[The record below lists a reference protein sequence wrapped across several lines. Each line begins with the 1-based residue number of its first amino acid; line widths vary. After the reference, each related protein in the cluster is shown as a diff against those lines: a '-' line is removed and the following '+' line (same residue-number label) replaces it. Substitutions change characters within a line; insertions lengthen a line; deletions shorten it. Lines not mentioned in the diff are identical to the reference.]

1 MQPQHYH
8 ILNGDSLKEQFP
20 KTIQGK
26 IIVAREALVDGNVEG
41 ESLEEFYDT
50 RATFISSHY
59 AGYSKEDYFE
69 KTVSEFEKIQAI
81 LSEVD
86 INLWFEDDL
95 FCQVNFWFVVHLL
108 NKNGQQNSIFLVRPK
123 EHTQYGFGSLDESEL
138 ISIYENRLSIGQ
150 NELHKI
156 ALLWENYKNNDTEKL
171 LQTAKEL
178 DQEVSK
184 NYAFMLPAI
193 DAHLQRFP
201 TSEEKLGRPKASL
214 IQIMKDLKSEEFA
227 PVFREF
233 SKRESIYGFGDL
245 QVQRLFDEVKS
256 FFL

>member
-1 MQPQHYH
+1 MKPQQYH
-8 ILNGDSLKEQFP
+8 ILNGDSLKAQFP
-20 KTIQGK
+20 KPIKGK

-41 ESLEEFYDT
+41 ESLEEFYET

-81 LSEVD
+81 PSEVD

-108 NKNGQQNSIFLVRPK
+108 NKNNQKNSIFLVRPK
-123 EHTQYGFGSLDESEL
+123 EHTQYGFGGLDESEL
-138 ISIYENRLSIGQ
+138 ISIYENRLSLGQ

-156 ALLWENYKNNDTEKL
+156 ALLWEHYKNNDTEKL
-171 LQTAKEL
+171 LQTAKGL
-178 DQEVSK
+178 DE
-184 NYAFMLPAI
+184 NYAFILPAI
-193 DAHLQRFP
+193 DAHLQRFS
-201 TSEEKLGRPKASL
+201 SEGKLGRPTESL
-214 IQIMKDLKSEEFA
+214 LQIMKDLDTKEFA

-245 QVQRLFDEVKS
+245 QVKRLFDTIKKQN
-256 FFL
+256 

>member
-1 MQPQHYH
+1 MKPQQYH

-20 KTIQGK
+20 KTIKGK
-26 IIVAREALVDGNVEG
+26 IIIAREALVDGNVEG
-41 ESLEEFYDT
+41 ESLEEFYET

-69 KTVSEFEKIQAI
+69 KTVSEFEKIQA
-81 LSEVD
+81 LPSEVA

-108 NKNGQQNSIFLVRPK
+108 NKNGQKNSIFLVRPK
-123 EHTQYGFGSLDESEL
+123 EHTQYGFGGLDESEL

-156 ALLWENYKNNDTEKL
+156 ALLWEHYKNNDTEKL

-178 DQEVSK
+178 GE
-184 NYAFMLPAI
+184 NYAFILPAI

-201 TSEEKLGRPKASL
+201 TNEEKLGRPKTSL
-214 IQIMKDLKSEEFA
+214 LQIMKDLDTKEFA

-233 SKRESIYGFGDL
+233 CKRESIYGLGDL
-245 QVQRLFDEVKS
+245 QVKRLFDAINKTS
-256 FFL
+256 I

>member
-1 MQPQHYH
+1 MKPEYH

-41 ESLEEFYDT
+41 ESLEEFYET

-69 KTVSEFEKIQAI
+69 KTVSEFEKIQVTA
-81 LSEVD
+81 SEVD

-95 FCQVNFWFVVHLL
+95 FCQVNFWFVVYLL
-108 NKNGQQNSIFLVRPK
+108 TKNGQKNSVFLVRPK
-123 EHTQYGFGSLDESEL
+123 EHTQYGFGGLDESEL
-138 ISIYENRLSIGQ
+138 ISIYENRLSITQ
-150 NELHKI
+150 NQLDKI
-156 ALLWENYKNNDTEKL
+156 ALLWEHYKNNDAEKL

-178 DQEVSK
+178 GK

-193 DAHLQRFP
+193 NAHFQRFP
-201 TSEEKLGRPKASL
+201 SETNKQRLDRPTASL

-227 PVFREF
+227 LVFKEF
-233 SKRESIYGFGDL
+233 SKRESVYGFGDL
-245 QVQRLFDEVKS
+245 QVQRLFDAIKKQN
-256 FFL
+256 

>member
-1 MQPQHYH
+1 MQPQYH
-8 ILNGDSLKEQFP
+8 ILNGDALKEQFP
-20 KTIQGK
+20 KSIQGK

-41 ESLEEFYDT
+41 KSLEEFYET

-59 AGYSKEDYFE
+59 AGYSKENYFE

-81 LSEVD
+81 PSEVD

-95 FCQVNFWFVVHLL
+95 FCQVNFWFVVYLL
-108 NKNGQQNSIFLVRPK
+108 NKNGQKNSIFLVRPK
-123 EHTQYGFGSLDESEL
+123 EHTQYGFGGLDESEL

-156 ALLWENYKNNDTEKL
+156 ALLWEHYKNNDTEKL
-171 LQTAKEL
+171 LQTVKEL
-178 DQEVSK
+178 GK

-201 TSEEKLGRPKASL
+201 SEGKLDRPTASL
-214 IQIMKDLKSEEFA
+214 IQIMNELKSEEFA

-245 QVQRLFDEVKS
+245 QVRRLFDEVKN
-256 FFL
+256 FF

>member
-1 MQPQHYH
+1 MKPQHYH
-8 ILNGDSLKEQFP
+8 ILNGDAAKEQFP
-20 KTIQGK
+20 KSLLSQGK

-41 ESLEEFYDT
+41 ESLEEFYET
-50 RATFISSHY
+50 RARFISSHY

-81 LSEVD
+81 PSEVD

-108 NKNGQQNSIFLVRPK
+108 NKNGQKNSIFLVRPK
-123 EHTQYGFGSLDESEL
+123 EHTQYGFGGLDESEL
-138 ISIYENRLSIGQ
+138 ISIYENRLSITQ
-150 NELHKI
+150 NQLDKI
-156 ALLWENYKNNDTEKL
+156 ALLWEHYKNNDAEKL

-178 DQEVSK
+178 GQ

-193 DAHLQRFP
+193 NAHLQRFP
-201 TSEEKLGRPKASL
+201 NNGKLDRPTTSL
-214 IQIMKDLKSEEFA
+214 IQIMKDIKSEEFA

-245 QVQRLFDEVKS
+245 QVQRLFDAIKK
-256 FFL
+256 

>member
-1 MQPQHYH
+1 MKPQNYH

-20 KTIQGK
+20 KSIQGK

-41 ESLEEFYDT
+41 ESLEEFYET

-59 AGYSKEDYFE
+59 AEYSKEDYFE

-81 LSEVD
+81 PSEVD

-108 NKNGQQNSIFLVRPK
+108 NKNGQKNSIFLVRPK
-123 EHTQYGFGSLDESEL
+123 EHTQYGFGGLNESEL

-150 NELHKI
+150 NELNKI
-156 ALLWENYKNNDTEKL
+156 ALLWEHYKNNDTEKL
-171 LQTAKEL
+171 VQIAKEL
-178 DQEVSK
+178 GE

-214 IQIMKDLKSEEFA
+214 IQIMKDLKSEEFE

>member
-1 MQPQHYH
+1 MNSQNYH
-8 ILNGDSLKEQFP
+8 ILNGSALKEQFP
-20 KTIQGK
+20 KTIEDK

-41 ESLEEFYDT
+41 ESLEEFYET
-50 RATFISSHY
+50 RARFISSTY

-69 KTVSEFEKIQAI
+69 KTVSEFEKIQTIPSNA
-81 LSEVD
+81 D

-95 FCQVNFWFVVHLL
+95 FCQVNFWFVAFLL
-108 NKNGQQNSIFLVRPK
+108 NKNNHKNSIFLVRPK
-123 EHTQYGFGSLDESEL
+123 EHTQYGFGGLNESEL

-156 ALLWENYKNNDTEKL
+156 ALLWEHYKNNDTKKL
-171 LQTAKEL
+171 VQIAKEL
-178 DQEVSK
+178 GE

-245 QVQRLFDEVKS
+245 QVKRLFDEVKS